1 MYRSWLFVPGNQ
13 EKNLK
18 KVSSLQTDAII
29 YDLEDAVPLDEKV
42 KARQKVKKAIYEG
55 SQQVN
60 FVRVNDLTTNFFI
73 DDLDGIIVENLFGI
87 VLPKVNHRDDIIIA
101 DYLLGQMEGK
111 YQLPKG
117 MLKIVPLIETA
128 LGVQNIDEIVHA
140 SERILN
146 LCFGAE
152 DYMLDLNLEFN

>member
-1 MYRSWLFVPGNQ
+1 
-13 EKNLK
+13 
-18 KVSSLQTDAII
+18 
-29 YDLEDAVPLDEKV
+29 
-42 KARQKVKKAIYEG
+42 
-55 SQQVN
+55 
-60 FVRVNDLTTNFFI
+60 FI
-73 DDLDGIIVENLFGI
+73 DDLDGVIVENLFGI
-87 VLPKVNHRDDIIIA
+87 VLPKVNHREDIIIT

-152 DYMLDLNLEFN
+152 DYMLDLNLEFNPENIDLMYARSQIVIASKAAGREAPIDSVYTNFKDDIGLEKEAKLAKQSGFQGKLVIHP